1 MPLLSTCRR
10 PFPCPLPAGSGP
22 PVPADVAWG
31 GLAPSPGWPCHPP
44 PGRSCPS
51 PGKVLHGSVS
61 PRLLPVEHW
70 LAAPGQITACR
81 AGKAPLG
88 PGQSRGDPAPLPAWC
103 GLAASLS
110 ARGFAARRGRS
121 YPSAP
126 ARQRPSAATCRSS
139 HVIGV
144 DVFTE
149 TFDFQL
155 RVLEGGQTWVLRL
168 LPVPPAGQVTV
179 LLVTCLTRLRGGPGS
194 AAGGQ
199 LARARRHQA
208 RSTLCP
214 GLSPRPADPR

>member
-1 MPLLSTCRR
+1 MPSASWSLL
-10 PFPCPLPAGSGP
+10 PFAREGPA
-22 PVPADVAWG
+22 WLR
-31 GLAPSPGWPCHPP
+31 LAP
-44 PGRSCPS
+44 
-51 PGKVLHGSVS
+51 
-61 PRLLPVEHW
+61 
-70 LAAPGQITACR
+70 APACR
-81 AGKAPLG
+81 ALAGSPRADHGLQSRESSPG
-88 PGQSRGDPAPLPAWC
+88 PPGQSRGDPAPLPAWC

-110 ARGFAARRGRS
+110 ARGFAARRGWS

-126 ARQRPSAATCRSS
+126 ARQRPSVATCRSS